1 VFSYYFGLAVRS
13 LKRNIVLTVLMI
25 AAVGVGIGASM
36 TTLTV
41 FRAMDNDPIPHKS
54 RQLFAVQIDNWGPD
68 NKGVS
73 SGDKEHLQ
81 EQISYID
88 GVALMNG
95 AAAHRQTAMYVT
107 GAALTPANTDVLPF
121 QVQIRATYADFFPMF
136 EVPFTAG
143 GAWGAADDKNHA
155 DVAVITQ
162 KLNDK
167 VFGGG
172 NSVGKTI
179 NLDNHEFRIVGVM
192 GRWSPTPQ
200 YYDLNNNVY
209 GEGAEL
215 YIPFTRSIDGQMPS
229 WGNNNCSGEAGQPG
243 WEGRLRSECVW
254 LQYWAELPTATDV
267 AAYRTYLNNYAS
279 EQQRAG
285 RFHWPAHTKIRDV
298 REWLVYQHA
307 VSDNVRI
314 LVLVSFSFLL
324 VCLLNAMGLMLAKIM
339 GRASDIGVRRALGAS
354 RGAIFSQCLIE
365 AGVIGLAG
373 GLLGLV
379 LTALGLLGLRSLVSE
394 SVGRLTHFSPA
405 DITIAIVLAVLA
417 TTLAGLYPTWRA
429 AQVQPAWQLKAQ

>member
-41 FRAMDNDPIPHKS
+41 FRAMDNDPIPDKS

-68 NKGVS
+68 NKSVS
-73 SGDKEHLQ
+73 AGDQEHLQ

-88 GVALMNG
+88 AVGLMNG

-107 GAALTPANTDVLPF
+107 GAALTPANADVLPF
-121 QVQIRATYADFFPMF
+121 QVQIRAAYTDFFPMF

-143 GAWGAADDKNHA
+143 GPWGAADDKNHS

-172 NSVGKTI
+172 NSIGKTI

-192 GRWSPTPQ
+192 GPWSPTPQ

-215 YIPFTRSIDGQMPS
+215 YIPFTRAIDGQMPS
-229 WGNNNCSGEAGQPG
+229 WGNNNCSGQAGEPG

-254 LQYWAELPTATDV
+254 QQFWVELPTAADV

-285 RFHWPAHTKIRDV
+285 RFHWPAHTKIRNV

-379 LTALGLLGLRSLVSE
+379 LTALGLMGLRSLVSE
-394 SVGRLTHFSPA
+394 SVGRLTHFSPS
-405 DITIAIVLAVLA
+405 DIAIAVVLAVLA